1 MADQQQSWA
10 TICGGT
16 PPELNVRR
24 LQIGDRFVQTADLR
38 VATERCFLADDRGM
52 CADKHVGGSC
62 RKLYR
67 CDGAVLDIKS
77 KVKETIV
84 RACWQSSTQEWR
96 PLTNISFALGVPRMQ
111 EVQELCGPSLPS
123 SLIRIQI

>member
-10 TICGGT
+10 TIICGGT

-52 CADKHVGGSC
+52 CADKRVGGS
-62 RKLYR
+62 RGKRYR

-77 KVKETIV
+77 KAKETIV
-84 RACWQSSTQEWR
+84 RACWQSSMQEWR
-96 PLTNISFALGVPRMQ
+96 SLTNVRYALGVPRMQ
-111 EVQELCGPSLPS
+111 VQELCGPRLPS